1 VYESESKEAIFLCFS
16 NICEHISPFAFIICS
31 VSSLS
36 RFVSDFAAKIKKEGW
51 ENIDDQISLNNL
63 NQKLV

>member
-1 VYESESKEAIFLCFS
+1 VYESDSKEAIFLCFS

-31 VSSLS
+31 ASSLS
-36 RFVSDFAAKIKKEGW
+36 RFVSDFAEKIKKEGW